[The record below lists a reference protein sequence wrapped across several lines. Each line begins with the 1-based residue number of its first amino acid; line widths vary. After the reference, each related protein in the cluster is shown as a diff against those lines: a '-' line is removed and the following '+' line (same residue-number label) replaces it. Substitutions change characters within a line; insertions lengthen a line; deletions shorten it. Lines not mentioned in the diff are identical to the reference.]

1 MGVISMK
8 QLLEAGVHFGHQTRR
23 WNPKMA
29 EYIFAE
35 RNGIYII
42 DLQKT
47 VKKVEEAYAA
57 VADIVEK
64 LKNAQSV
71 VICSYSGLTVEQ
83 VTEIRK
89 QCREND
95 AAYCV
100 LKNRLVLRALN
111 EVGIT
116 GLDDL
121 LNGPNAFVF
130 SMKDAVSGPKIINDY
145 IEKNKL
151 ESLKITGGVLG
162 TETLDVAA
170 VKHLATLPS
179 REVLLAKL
187 LGCMTNTV
195 ASFVRVV
202 DAIRKQKNGEE

>member
-1 MGVISMK
+1 MSK
-8 QLLEAGVHFGHQTRR
+8 VH
-23 WNPKMA
+23 
-29 EYIFAE
+29 E
-35 RNGIYII
+35 
-42 DLQKT
+42 
-47 VKKVEEAYAA
+47 VKPEKVAA

-121 LNGPNAFVF
+121 LNGPN
-130 SMKDAVSGPKIINDY
+130 Y

>member
-1 MGVISMK
+1 MSK
-8 QLLEAGVHFGHQTRR
+8 VH
-23 WNPKMA
+23 
-29 EYIFAE
+29 E
-35 RNGIYII
+35 
-42 DLQKT
+42 
-47 VKKVEEAYAA
+47 VKPEKVAA

-121 LNGPNAFVF
+121 LNGPNAFVCPARR
-130 SMKDAVSGPKIINDY
+130 SSTTTSKRTSWRA
-145 IEKNKL
+145 
-151 ESLKITGGVLG
+151 
-162 TETLDVAA
+162 
-170 VKHLATLPS
+170 
-179 REVLLAKL
+179 
-187 LGCMTNTV
+187 
-195 ASFVRVV
+195 
-202 DAIRKQKNGEE
+202 

>member
-1 MGVISMK
+1 MSK
-8 QLLEAGVHFGHQTRR
+8 VH
-23 WNPKMA
+23 
-29 EYIFAE
+29 E
-35 RNGIYII
+35 
-42 DLQKT
+42 
-47 VKKVEEAYAA
+47 VKPEKVAA

-130 SMKDAVSGPKIINDY
+130 SMKDAVSG
-145 IEKNKL
+145 
-151 ESLKITGGVLG
+151 
-162 TETLDVAA
+162 
-170 VKHLATLPS
+170 
-179 REVLLAKL
+179 
-187 LGCMTNTV
+187 NTV

>member
-1 MGVISMK
+1 MSK
-8 QLLEAGVHFGHQTRR
+8 VH
-23 WNPKMA
+23 
-29 EYIFAE
+29 E
-35 RNGIYII
+35 
-42 DLQKT
+42 
-47 VKKVEEAYAA
+47 VKPEKVAA

-151 ESLKITGGVLG
+151 ESLKITGDPAQPRSAAGKAAWLHDQHRGVLRPRG
-162 TETLDVAA
+162 GCNPQAEEWRGIIRADAA
-170 VKHLATLPS
+170 
-179 REVLLAKL
+179 
-187 LGCMTNTV
+187 
-195 ASFVRVV
+195 
-202 DAIRKQKNGEE
+202 

>member
-1 MGVISMK
+1 MSK
-8 QLLEAGVHFGHQTRR
+8 VH
-23 WNPKMA
+23 
-29 EYIFAE
+29 E
-35 RNGIYII
+35 
-42 DLQKT
+42 
-47 VKKVEEAYAA
+47 VKPEKVAA

-100 LKNRLVLRALN
+100 LKNRLVLQAVLLLLLRALN

-151 ESLKITGGVLG
+151 ESLKITGGMLG

>member
-1 MGVISMK
+1 MSK
-8 QLLEAGVHFGHQTRR
+8 VH
-23 WNPKMA
+23 
-29 EYIFAE
+29 E
-35 RNGIYII
+35 
-42 DLQKT
+42 
-47 VKKVEEAYAA
+47 VKPEKVAA

-121 LNGPNAFVF
+121 LNGPNAFVY
-130 SMKDAVSGPKIINDY
+130 SMKDAESGPKILTDDN
-145 IEKNKL
+145 EKNKL
-151 ESLKITGGVLG
+151 ESLKTTGGVLG

-187 LGCMTNTV
+187 RGCMTNTV